1 MGKIKSLFNRFMFN
15 YRHVFSDN
23 LGILWFVLTTLHF
36 AKASSRYAIKCI
48 LFVNGFESLV
58 LILVYLHVFSRS
70 YDIKKLL
77 THRMMR
83 FTSFVNSY
91 L

>member
-48 LFVNGFESLV
+48 LFLNG
-58 LILVYLHVFSRS
+58 
-70 YDIKKLL
+70 
-77 THRMMR
+77 
-83 FTSFVNSY
+83 
-91 L
+91 